1 MFNLPSSH
9 STDSERVK
17 NADEHL
23 EKEDEEEDHEVDRA
37 VVSEKSWTGGLAI
50 NINKEENRSLF
61 KWVNLGIF
69 CLFLSFQSNW

>member
-37 VVSEKSWTGGLAI
+37 VVSE
-50 NINKEENRSLF
+50 
-61 KWVNLGIF
+61 
-69 CLFLSFQSNW
+69 

>member
-50 NINKEENRSLF
+50 NINKEENRPLF

-69 CLFLSFQSNW
+69 CLFLSFQYNW

>member
-9 STDSERVK
+9 STDSECVK

-37 VVSEKSWTGGLAI
+37 VVSEKSWTGELAI
-50 NINKEENRSLF
+50 NINKF
-61 KWVNLGIF
+61 
-69 CLFLSFQSNW
+69 